1 MLRNNEQVF
10 SLHTFTHITSVNKY
24 DDCYRFFPPAQYLNL
39 KDIIA
44 ASPQWTH
51 VNNNYSFFRVDS
63 VNVEISP
70 VFNPSVGT
78 LGVNTLPSPSL
89 YLDFFP
95 TDTSISKVFSDL
107 YARDTAMVVSSFNR
121 STSDCMYHIPKGF
134 TSKFGTMYPVTGL
147 TSLPGQFCVS
157 GYTPT
162 TTGLVETYCFEIMFT
177 VYVTVSNDKA

>member
-10 SLHTFTHITSVNKY
+10 ALHTFTHIASVNQF
-24 DDCYRFFPPAQYLNL
+24 DDIYRFYYSAQYLNL
-39 KDIIA
+39 KDIIT
-44 ASPQWTH
+44 ASPQWTL
-51 VNNNYSFFRVDS
+51 VNDNYSFFRVDS

-95 TDTSISKVFSDL
+95 TDTSVSKVFADL
-107 YARDTAMVVSSFNR
+107 YARDTAMVVSSFAH
-121 STSDCMYHIPKGF
+121 STSDCMYRIPKMF
-134 TSKFGTMYPVTGL
+134 TSKFGTMLPVTGIS
-147 TSLPGQFCVS
+147 SLPGEFIVS
-157 GYTPT
+157 GYSPVM
-162 TTGLVETYCFEIMFT
+162 TGFVSTVCFEIMFT

>member
-10 SLHTFTHITSVNKY
+10 SLHTFTHITSANFL
-24 DDCYRFFPPAQYLNL
+24 DDCYRFLFSSQYLNL

-51 VNNNYSFFRVDS
+51 VNDNYSFFRVDS
-63 VNVEISP
+63 VNVEIRP

-78 LGVNTLPSPSL
+78 LGANTLPSPSL

-95 TDTSISKVFSDL
+95 TDTSTSKVFADL
-107 YARDTAMVVSSFNR
+107 YPRDTAMVVSSFNL
-121 STSDCMYHIPKGF
+121 STSDCMYRIPKLF

-147 TSLPGQFCVS
+147 TSLPGEFCVS
-157 GYTPT
+157 GYTPS
-162 TTGLVETYCFEIMFT
+162 TTGLVATVCFEIMFT
-177 VYVTVSNDKA
+177 VFVTVSNDKA

>member
-1 MLRNNEQVF
+1 M
-10 SLHTFTHITSVNKY
+10 
-24 DDCYRFFPPAQYLNL
+24 
-39 KDIIA
+39 DIIVGSSEWA
-44 ASPQWTH
+44 H
-51 VNNNYSFFRVDS
+51 VNANYSFFRVDS

-95 TDTSISKVFSDL
+95 TDTSTSKVFFDL

-121 STSDCMYHIPKGF
+121 SPSDCIYRIPKHF
-134 TSKFGTMYPVTGL
+134 TSKFGTMLPVTGL
-147 TSLPGQFCVS
+147 SKLPGEFIVS
-157 GYTPT
+157 GYTPS
-162 TTGLVETYCFEIMFT
+162 TTGLVATVCFEIMFT

>member
-10 SLHTFTHITSVNKY
+10 ALHTFTHITSVNQY
-24 DDCYRFFPPAQYLNL
+24 DDCYRFTSSSQYLNL
-39 KDIIA
+39 KDIIG
-44 ASPQWTH
+44 ASPQWAL
-51 VNNNYSFFRVDS
+51 VNANYSFFRVDS

-70 VFNPSVGT
+70 VFNPSIGT

-95 TDTSISKVFSDL
+95 TDTSTSKVFADL

-121 STSDCMYHIPKGF
+121 STSDCMYRIPKFF
-134 TSKFGTMYPVTGL
+134 TSKFGTMLPVTDI
-147 TSLPGQFCVS
+147 SNLPGEFIVS
-157 GYTPT
+157 GYTPVV
-162 TTGLVETYCFEIMFT
+162 TGLVATVCFEIMFT

>member
-10 SLHTFTHITSVNKY
+10 ALHTFTHITSRNQN
-24 DDCYRFFPPAQYLNL
+24 DDCYRFTSSSEYLNL
-39 KDIIA
+39 MDIIVGSSEWA
-44 ASPQWTH
+44 H
-51 VNNNYSFFRVDS
+51 VNANYSFFRVDS

-95 TDTSISKVFSDL
+95 TDTSTSKVFFDL

-121 STSDCMYHIPKGF
+121 SPSDCIYRIPKHF
-134 TSKFGTMYPVTGL
+134 TSKFGTMLPVAGL
-147 TSLPGQFCVS
+147 SKLPGEFIVS
-157 GYTPT
+157 GYTPS
-162 TTGLVETYCFEIMFT
+162 TTGLVATVCFEIMFT